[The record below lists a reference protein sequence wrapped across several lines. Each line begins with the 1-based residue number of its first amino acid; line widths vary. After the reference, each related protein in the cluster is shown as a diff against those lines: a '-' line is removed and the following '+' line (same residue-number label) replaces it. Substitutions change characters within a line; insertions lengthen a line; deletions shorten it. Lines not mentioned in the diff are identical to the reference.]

1 MKYRIFKKHY
11 DYIFEYYDELIKS
24 LIICRF
30 GKHVPVDDIMP
41 TYWNSLLIDASYDF
55 GEISGGYKRFQRFI
69 ERKYSQYYIQFKDLL
84 FDDTPETIPDEMNAK
99 DLSDPWYVKEYILKY
114 RTDFDEDMRYLIYHN

>member
-1 MKYRIFKKHY
+1 MKQRIFKKHY

-30 GKHVPVDDIMP
+30 GKHVTVHDIMP

-84 FDDTPETIPDEMNAK
+84 FDDTHETIPD
-99 DLSDPWYVKEYILKY
+99 
-114 RTDFDEDMRYLIYHN
+114 